1 MVTLAPEEPKAPTKT
16 ERADAAMRSV
26 IAGNEQGA
34 VRRIVLY
41 LVLFAA
47 IGIEYAAD
55 VVWISVSALVVAL
68 VAAVLLI
75 ATDRIL

>member
-1 MVTLAPEEPKAPTKT
+1 
-16 ERADAAMRSV
+16 MRSV

-55 VVWISVSALVVAL
+55 VAWISVSALVVAL

-75 ATDRIL
+75 ATDRLI

>member
-1 MVTLAPEEPKAPTKT
+1 MVTLAAEDPPQPTKK

-47 IGIEYAAD
+47 VGVEYGAAYPFS
-55 VVWISVSALVVAL
+55 VVALVVAL
-68 VAAVLLI
+68 VAAVLLVS
-75 ATDRIL
+75 TDRLL